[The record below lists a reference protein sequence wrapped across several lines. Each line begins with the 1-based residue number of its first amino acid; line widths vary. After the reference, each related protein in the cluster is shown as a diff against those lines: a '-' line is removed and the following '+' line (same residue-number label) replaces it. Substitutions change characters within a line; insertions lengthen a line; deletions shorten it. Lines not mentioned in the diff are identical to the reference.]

1 MFYKK
6 EEYSYINNDKEEI
19 QVVNWL
25 KGNIVDIPFED
36 GEKDEDGNIKI
47 TKLTVDNKQSLNG
60 WEWHDTAPQD
70 YIDWKELNDEI
81 I

>member
-47 TKLTVDNKQSLNG
+47 TKLTADNKQSLNG